1 MTYQNER
8 RPIPH
13 SNPYAVHGI
22 DYALCDVDIDS
33 PLCGTRVRRPPP
45 GPTLACQTLIILQ
58 KELPKLTVQSE
69 LITPELA
76 LVL

>member
-22 DYALCDVDIDS
+22 DYALRDVDIDS

-45 GPTLACQTLIILQ
+45 GPFSLISLLVLQ

-69 LITPELA
+69 LIAPELA

>member
-33 PLCGTRVRRPPP
+33 PLCGTRARRPPP
-45 GPTLACQTLIILQ
+45 GLTLFCPSVLQ
-58 KELPKLTVQSE
+58 KELPELTVRSE
-69 LITPELA
+69 LTATALA